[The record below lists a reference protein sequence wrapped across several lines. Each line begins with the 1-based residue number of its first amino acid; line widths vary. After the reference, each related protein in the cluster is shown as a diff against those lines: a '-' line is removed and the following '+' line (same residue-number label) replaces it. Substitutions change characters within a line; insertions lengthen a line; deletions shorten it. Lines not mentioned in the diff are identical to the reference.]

1 MASYKSLITLSETA
15 GLERFRTALEQNL
28 REEEAM
34 AQWIDQ
40 SLPLVTRRYA
50 QLYTQ
55 EGAKAAKV

>member
-1 MASYKSLITLSETA
+1 MSETA
-15 GLERFRTALEQNL
+15 GLERFRSALEQNL

-50 QLYTQ
+50 QLYTE